1 MKSFPASLYGDL
13 YFDIRVSVSASPIT
27 PLLPKNQLDI
37 YTGQVAYWE
46 FVIAALKVGQI
57 EMSQGGPILPSG
69 QGSGPV
75 PC

>member
-1 MKSFPASLYGDL
+1 M
-13 YFDIRVSVSASPIT
+13 SASPIT

-37 YTGQVAYWE
+37 YTGQVGYWE
-46 FVIAALKVGQI
+46 FVIEAWEVGQI

-69 QGSGPV
+69 QSSGPV